1 MSARTNSSRVAGST
15 VLIPL
20 GDRPAAP
27 RARRRVV
34 ATATALAL
42 ALTGAG
48 VGAWAATSGPGGE
61 ILAAADEAPSNV
73 ALLGTPEASYTAS
86 WN

>member
-1 MSARTNSSRVAGST
+1 MSARTNSSRGAGST

-20 GDRPAAP
+20 GEQAAAP

-48 VGAWAATSGPGGE
+48 VGAWAAVGGPAAEG
-61 ILAAADEAPSNV
+61 LTAAAEEAPSNV
-73 ALLGTPEASYTAS
+73 VSLVARRSVG
-86 WN
+86 